1 MFCEYGVEP
10 KAIGSNWQTFL
21 YLIEK
26 FGFDR
31 GRLIAQFPR
40 EWFEEVL
47 REAARVRPADKLRMI
62 EKLNE
67 AKRTKVIKSSRAY
80 DRSAGDWLYNAFK
93 QHAILPFH
101 AIIATQNPN
110 ASQGVL
116 LVEDLDEQHPLMADQ
131 PVARSSRHWLSPSDL
146 ACRDAFERS
155 LRGKTPRQKTKHLN

>member
-10 KAIGSNWQTFL
+10 KAMGSNWQTFL

-47 REAARVRPADKLRMI
+47 REAAHVRPADKLRMV

-67 AKRTKVIKSSRAY
+67 ARRTNVIKSSRPY
-80 DRSAGDWLYNAFK
+80 DRVAGDWLYNALK
-93 QHAILPFH
+93 QHAISPFH
-101 AIIATQNPN
+101 AIIATQNPAPN
-110 ASQGVL
+110 ASQNIL
-116 LVEDLDEQHPLMADQ
+116 LLQDLDEQHPLMAVLRAAPSAINSARAS
-131 PVARSSRHWLSPSDL
+131 PVAG
-146 ACRDAFERS
+146 A
-155 LRGKTPRQKTKHLN
+155 LRMPQTLWPVAT